1 MLYGY
6 EKAKKYFTL
15 SFDDGVTQDRR
26 IIEILKR
33 YGAMCATFN
42 INTGLLGADWDWV
55 GKQFERPDVTHIR
68 FTEDELKC
76 GIYDGFELASH
87 TLHHPSLKNY
97 DSRPEI
103 IEDEIAR
110 DAENIER
117 ICHVKP
123 IGMAWPGGDNEYT
136 DTTIDHVVRCTDIRY
151 ARGTT
156 RTGNFSKP
164 EYFMKWY
171 PTCSLSDDDCLSIA
185 KRFVSEYADDDKIF
199 YVWCHGYEF
208 DLYDTWDR
216 LEELVRMM
224 TSHSDIVLATNGEI
238 YNRFKDEIPSWK

>member
-1 MLYGY
+1 M
-6 EKAKKYFTL
+6 KRANKYFTL

-26 IIEILKR
+26 IIDILKK

-42 INTGLLGADWDWV
+42 INTGLYGANWDWV
-55 GKQFERPDVTHIR
+55 GKHFNRPDVTHIR
-68 FTEDELKC
+68 FTEDELMG

-97 DSRPEI
+97 DSCPSM
-103 IEDEIAR
+103 IECEIAR

-123 IGMAWPGGDNEYT
+123 VGMAWPGGDSEYT
-136 DTTIDHVVRCTDIRY
+136 DTTISCVVDRTCIRY
-151 ARGTT
+151 ARCTT
-156 RTGNFSKP
+156 RTGDFARP

-171 PTCSLSDDDCLSIA
+171 PTCSLSDDDCLSLA
-185 KRFVSEYADDDKIF
+185 RRFISEDACEDRIF

-208 DLYDTWDR
+208 DIYDTWDR

-224 TSHSDIVLATNGEI
+224 TSDGNIILATNGEI
-238 YNRFKDEIPSWK
+238 YNRFKNEIPSWK